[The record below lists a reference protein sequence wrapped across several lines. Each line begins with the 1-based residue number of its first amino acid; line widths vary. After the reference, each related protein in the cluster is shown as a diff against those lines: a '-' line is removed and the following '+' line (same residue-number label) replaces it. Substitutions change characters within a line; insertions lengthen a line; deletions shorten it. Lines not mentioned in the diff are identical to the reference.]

1 MKNYPIHKVELSSG
15 ETISYRT
22 AGQGEVLILIHGNM
36 SSSVHYQTLME
47 RLEDRYCI
55 YALDLRGFG
64 NSTYNQSVDCLY
76 DFAKDVLA
84 FIELMKLDEVSLLG
98 WSTGGGVVLEIAH
111 ELKNKVRNVFLLSSV
126 GMKGFPMFAKDEN
139 LQLDLTRRITTKEE
153 IEQDPLQV
161 VPVLQAYET
170 NNREFMKM
178 IWTHS
183 IYEENVPED
192 SEFEIY
198 IDDIMKQRNLVDVD
212 YSLVHFNMSKESN
225 GVVNGN
231 AKFYEIDS
239 NLVIIHGVKDK
250 VVPYT
255 EAEYYA
261 KENPNSTL
269 YLLDNCG
276 HAVVTDDLDAL
287 CNIID
292 EHMS

>member
-178 IWTHS
+178 IWRHS